1 MWSIFPCAFII
12 LHLVN
17 TICILK
23 VASSNLALFGILLQ
37 WFSQDI
43 SWGQVS
49 FRALLD
55 LWLLRA
61 LQHLCY
67 GFPSGSVIKNPP
79 AVQETWVQS
88 LGQKA
93 PPRRKWQ
100 PTAVFLPGKPH
111 GQRSLLGCSPQG
123 HTESDMTEW
132 LNNSSSRSNVCI
144 SIWTR

>member
-17 TICILK
+17 TIYLLK
-23 VASSNLALFGILLQ
+23 VASPNLALFGILLQ

-43 SWGQVS
+43 SWEQVS
-49 FRALLD
+49 FKALLD

-67 GFPSGSVIKNPP
+67 GFPAGSVIKNPP

-93 PPRRKWQ
+93 PPRRTWQ
-100 PTAVFLPGKPH
+100 PNAVFLPGKPH
-111 GQRSLLGCSPQG
+111 GQRSLLGYSPRG

-132 LNNSSSRSNVCI
+132 RNNSSSRSNVCI

>member
-17 TICILK
+17 TIYLLK
-23 VASSNLALFGILLQ
+23 VASPNLALFGILLQ

-43 SWGQVS
+43 SWEQVS
-49 FRALLD
+49 FKALLD

-67 GFPSGSVIKNPP
+67 GFPAGSVIKNPP
-79 AVQETWVQS
+79 AVQETWVRS

-93 PPRRKWQ
+93 PWWRKWQ

>member
-17 TICILK
+17 TIYLLK
-23 VASSNLALFGILLQ
+23 VASPNLALFGILLQ

-43 SWGQVS
+43 SWEQVS
-49 FRALLD
+49 FKALLD

-93 PPRRKWQ
+93 PRRRKWQ

-111 GQRSLLGCSPQG
+111 GQRSLLGYSPRG